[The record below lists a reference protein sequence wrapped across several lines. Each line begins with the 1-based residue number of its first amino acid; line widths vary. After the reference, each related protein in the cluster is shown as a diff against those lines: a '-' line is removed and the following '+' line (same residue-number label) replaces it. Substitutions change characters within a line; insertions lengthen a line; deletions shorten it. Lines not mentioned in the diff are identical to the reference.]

1 MSECEPCGF
10 CHVLVG
16 FELIC
21 FHFMLSMAW
30 SSTCFWSSIFVFIP
44 PLPILLCFP
53 PSSFLQLL
61 VFPPIHLSHILS
73 HPCSPH
79 APLMTLLCSS
89 YHALFT
95 LMFMPS
101 LHPNPVTS
109 MQAPIFPYPSP
120 CPSYPSPPFFSL
132 RPRIHHHPHLHARE
146 SSSVAGKRAWLPS
159 IPHGPRRSCFWGS
172 TPLLRF
178 EAPLSRLSTV
188 ACSPSS
194 STAPAA
200 WSTAPSTETSTCWR
214 RGFESHAS
222 PPSRCRRPCPSPL
235 RRRWWRLRLKK
246 LPGWRGMPWAVKELL
261 FGDGLGLAH
270 DGFGLGFEFG
280 AQAQAYAED
289 GA

>member
-30 SSTCFWSSIFVFIP
+30 SSTCFWSFIFVFIL

-61 VFPPIHLSHILS
+61 IFPPIHLSHILS

-79 APLMTLLCSS
+79 APLMTFPCSS

-95 LMFMPS
+95 PMFMPS
-101 LHPNPVTS
+101 LHPNPATS

-120 CPSYPSPPFFSL
+120 CQSYPSPPFFSL

-146 SSSVAGKRAWLPS
+146 SSSVAGKWATAQQAFHSSQTSSDLFLGFSAATSVRGASLQAVDGGLLAVLFDCSSSVVDGAISGDVHLPAPWLRKPCIPTVSVPPS
-159 IPHGPRRSCFWGS
+159 
-172 TPLLRF
+172 L
-178 EAPLSRLSTV
+178 PLSSTSLLV
-188 ACSPSS
+188 
-194 STAPAA
+194 
-200 WSTAPSTETSTCWR
+200 E
-214 RGFESHAS
+214 AS
-222 PPSRCRRPCPSPL
+222 P
-235 RRRWWRLRLKK
+235 
-246 LPGWRGMPWAVKELL
+246 KEAARMER
-261 FGDGLGLAH
+261 DALGC
-270 DGFGLGFEFG
+270 EG
-280 AQAQAYAED
+280 AFVW
-289 GA
+289 